1 MFSGWSVFPTL
12 GLLNGNDIMAL
23 NQKER
28 AWIQGQFDKVNDLIT
43 NARLDIAGLK
53 VKSGIWGLI
62 GGSIPV
68 LITIVL
74 YICLRK

>member
-1 MFSGWSVFPTL
+1 
-12 GLLNGNDIMAL
+12 MAL

>member
-1 MFSGWSVFPTL
+1 
-12 GLLNGNDIMAL
+12 MAL

-28 AWIQGQFDKVNDLIT
+28 AWIQEQFDKVNELIT